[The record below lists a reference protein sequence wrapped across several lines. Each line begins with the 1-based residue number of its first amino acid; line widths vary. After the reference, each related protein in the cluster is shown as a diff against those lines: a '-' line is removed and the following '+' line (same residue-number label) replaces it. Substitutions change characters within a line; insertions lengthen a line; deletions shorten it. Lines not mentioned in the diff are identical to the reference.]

1 MKKVLIVDDEHGI
14 LVILDA
20 VLSDAGYRTFLA
32 ANGKQALELFKAE
45 NPDIV
50 LMDWMMPLMDGPTA
64 ALAMLALRPDLPIV
78 FMSGADTSP
87 LLTKVPQAKHFLEKP
102 FRAARVLAALT
113 EALSARR

>member
-1 MKKVLIVDDEHGI
+1 VRKVLIVDDEHGI

-32 ANGKQALELFKAE
+32 ANGKQAIELFKAE

-64 ALAMLALRPDLPIV
+64 ARAMYELRPDIPIV
-78 FMSGADTSP
+78 FMSGADRN
-87 LLTKVPQAKHFLEKP
+87 LLLAQVPQAKHFIEKP
-102 FRAARVLAALT
+102 FRASGVLAALT